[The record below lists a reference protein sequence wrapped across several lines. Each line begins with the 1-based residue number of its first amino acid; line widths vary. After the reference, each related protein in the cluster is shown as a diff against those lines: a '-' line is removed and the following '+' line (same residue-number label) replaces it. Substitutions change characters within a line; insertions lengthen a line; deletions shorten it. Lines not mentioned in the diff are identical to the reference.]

1 MIERLKKRRLP
12 TYIRNGDDD
21 TSHQPTYLIYSKSV
35 SFYGTESS
43 ETKELEGLKALLS
56 IQKPV
61 YTLEDCGFKSI

>member
-1 MIERLKKRRLP
+1 MIGRLKKRRLP

-43 ETKELEGLKALLS
+43 ETKELEGRKNLTEYSETRLHIRRLR
-56 IQKPV
+56 I
-61 YTLEDCGFKSI
+61 